1 MVAAFLNLECCVG
14 KLASGGQQRRT
25 ELQAATQMTTAEFGR
40 QSPCTQARPKLCKPA
55 TNQCLR
61 SVEPSN
67 CFDSAASNV
76 LKPLPLR
83 FRVNTDKSVKIQ
95 QWHSFV
101 LRRELL
107 MLLILF

>member
-1 MVAAFLNLECCVG
+1 VVAAFLNLECCVG

-83 FRVNTDKSVKIQ
+83 FRVNTDKSVKI
-95 QWHSFV
+95 
-101 LRRELL
+101 
-107 MLLILF
+107 